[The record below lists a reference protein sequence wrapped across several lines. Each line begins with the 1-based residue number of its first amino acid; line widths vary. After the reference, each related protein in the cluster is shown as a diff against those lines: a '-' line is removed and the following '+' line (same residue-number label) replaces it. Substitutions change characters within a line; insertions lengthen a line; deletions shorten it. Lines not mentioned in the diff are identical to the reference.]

1 MEPAISK
8 GQLWTGRVLSTIVVL
23 FMLFD
28 GIMKFMKPKVV
39 VDTTLQLGYAEHH
52 ISIIGF
58 LAILSAV
65 LYAIPRTSVL
75 GAIVLTGYLGGAIAT
90 NFRLDLSLFGNVL
103 FPVYLAVF
111 AWAGLWL
118 RNLRLREVFPLTR

>member
-1 MEPAISK
+1 MEPTISK

-28 GIMKFMKPKVV
+28 GIMKFMKPKIV
-39 VDTTLQLGYAEHH
+39 VDTTVQLGYAEHH
-52 ISIIGF
+52 IAIIGF
-58 LAILSAV
+58 LATLSAI

-75 GAIVLTGYLGGAIAT
+75 GAVILTGYLGGAMAT

-103 FPVYLAVF
+103 FPVYMAII
-111 AWAGLWL
+111 AWVGLWL
-118 RNLRLREVFPLTR
+118 RNLRLREIFPLTK

>member
-28 GIMKFMKPKVV
+28 GIMKFMKPQIVI
-39 VDTTLQLGYAEHH
+39 DSTRQLGYAEHH
-52 ISIIGF
+52 IAIMGL
-58 LAILSAV
+58 LATLSAV

-75 GAIVLTGYLGGAIAT
+75 GAIILTGYLSGAIAT
-90 NFRLDLSLFGNVL
+90 NLRLDLSLFGNVL
-103 FPVYLAVF
+103 FPVYMGIF
-111 AWAGLWL
+111 AWGGLWL
-118 RNLRLREVFPLTR
+118 RNFKLREIFPLTK

>member
-1 MEPAISK
+1 MEPTISK

-52 ISIIGF
+52 IAVMGF
-58 LAILSAV
+58 LATLSAV

-75 GAIVLTGYLGGAIAT
+75 GAIILTGYLGGAIAT

-103 FPVYLAVF
+103 FPVYMAVF
-111 AWAGLWL
+111 AWGGLWL
-118 RNLRLREVFPLTR
+118 RNLKLREVFPLTK

>member
-1 MEPAISK
+1 MEPTISK

-28 GIMKFMKPKVV
+28 GIMKFMKPKIV
-39 VDTTLQLGYAEHH
+39 VDTTAQLGYAEHH
-52 ISIIGF
+52 IFIIGF
-58 LAILSAV
+58 LATLSAV

-75 GAIVLTGYLGGAIAT
+75 GAIILTGYFGGAIAT

-103 FPVYLAVF
+103 FPVYLAIF
-111 AWAGLWL
+111 AWGGLWL
-118 RNLRLREVFPLTR
+118 RDLKLREVFPLTK

>member
-1 MEPAISK
+1 MEPGISK
-8 GQLWTGRVLSTIVVL
+8 GQLWTGRVLSAIVVL

-52 ISIIGF
+52 ISVIGF
-58 LAILSAV
+58 LAVLSAM

-75 GAIVLTGYLGGAIAT
+75 GAIVLTGYFGGAIAT

-118 RNLRLREVFPLTR
+118 RNLRLRELFPLSR

>member
-1 MEPAISK
+1 MEPTISK
-8 GQLWTGRVLSTIVVL
+8 GQLWTGRVLSAIVVL

-52 ISIIGF
+52 IVTMGF
-58 LAILSAV
+58 LATLSAV

-75 GAIVLTGYLGGAIAT
+75 GAIILTGYLGGAIAT
-90 NFRLDLSLFGNVL
+90 NFRLDLSLFSNVL
-103 FPVYLAVF
+103 FPVYMAIF
-111 AWAGLWL
+111 AWGGLWL
-118 RNLRLREVFPLTR
+118 RNLKLREVFPITK